1 MTTCLDLHVLYG
13 DRFKLRLE
21 ADGTTLDATPES
33 ESDWLLELP
42 CRYGVVSPHGG
53 DILAATITGRRIGQ
67 QVARLPCILSSRG
80 DAERVVLFHVND
92 AEAVLGLLKPR
103 RRRLISAEY
112 QARLAAI
119 GRSTRFT
126 GAQDVE
132 TGGTID
138 ATTEGGPT
146 PLPEVADAKLPPGT
160 ESSPSRLGEA
170 PAHAGGAGELAE
182 GQDLRSGLVRAS
194 DRGAR
199 P

>member
-1 MTTCLDLHVLYG
+1 MTTCLDLLDLYG

-21 ADGTTLDATPES
+21 ADASTSTPEA
-33 ESDWLLELP
+33 EFVWLLELP
-42 CRYGVVSPHGG
+42 CRYGIVYPHGG
-53 DILAATITGRRIGQ
+53 DILAATITGRRIGK

-80 DAERVVLFHVND
+80 DIERVVLFHVD
-92 AEAVLGLLKPR
+92 AAEAVLALLKPR
-103 RRRLISAEY
+103 RRRLISPEY

-126 GAQDVE
+126 GAQDRE

-138 ATTEGGPT
+138 ATTEGGPI
-146 PLPEVADAKLPPGT
+146 PSPEVADAKSTPGT
-160 ESSPSRLGEA
+160 ASSPSRLGMEA